1 MFKVCSRYL
10 CLYLETKE
18 FRESNMKS
26 GLILRSKIFPE
37 NTSTVLDNLLSYSSS
52 PCSDYGTL
60 EVKLKFV

>member
-1 MFKVCSRYL
+1 
-10 CLYLETKE
+10 
-18 FRESNMKS
+18 MKS

-60 EVKLKFV
+60 EVKLKFVWEDELKCYEDSMWNLLKSR